1 MMKMM
6 KGDHFQV
13 ENEGFGKKRITVKWL
28 ATNHDVTVQGGSS
41 GQESV
46 TDGGLLFAISKLKN
60 KSLSLFD
67 VI

>member
-1 MMKMM
+1 VIIFRLKMK
-6 KGDHFQV
+6 V
-13 ENEGFGKKRITVKWL
+13 SGKSASR

-46 TDGGLLFAISKLKN
+46 MDGGLLFAISKLKN